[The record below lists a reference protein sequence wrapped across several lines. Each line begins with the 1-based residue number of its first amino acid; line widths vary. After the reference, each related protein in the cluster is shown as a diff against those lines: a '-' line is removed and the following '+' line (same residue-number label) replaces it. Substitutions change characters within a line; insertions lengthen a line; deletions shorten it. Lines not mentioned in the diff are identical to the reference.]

1 MNARCSGIHLVFA
14 LLGGAVLGITGVAG
28 VTLVVDFA
36 PRRFAEPL
44 GIACSVMVLVLVLS
58 VIVRLVAA
66 LFSRSIRA
74 SITAHE
80 VGHAVW
86 FGAAIGIVL
95 LALLLPRAKFKHS
108 FRESPNHSVQAT
120 PVYAFWQFQS
130 QVPGAPE
137 QQR

>member
-1 MNARCSGIHLVFA
+1 
-14 LLGGAVLGITGVAG
+14 
-28 VTLVVDFA
+28 VTLVVDVA

-44 GIACSVMVLVLVLS
+44 GIVCTVLVLALVLS
-58 VIVRLVAA
+58 VIVRLIAG

-74 SITAHE
+74 SIVAHE

-108 FRESPNHSVQAT
+108 SRQSPNHSVQAT
-120 PVYAFWQFQS
+120 PVYAFCQFLS
-130 QVPGAPE
+130 QVPGAPD
-137 QQR
+137 RARWPASVS